1 MTAQEIIDSLGSLSL
16 WDVNRVYMASSWECV
31 SRLWP
36 LILLL
41 FPLLVLAMYIEDKKK
56 R

>member
-1 MTAQEIIDSLGSLSL
+1 MSAQEIIDSLGSLSL
-16 WDVNRVYMASSWECV
+16 WDVNRVYMASAWECV
-31 SRLWP
+31 VRFWP

-41 FPLLVLAMYIEDKKK
+41 VPLLVLAIYIEDKKK